1 MKLQDMLKSILTT
14 ELLMLEKLPTY
25 LGSSESTL
33 TTVDITIDS
42 KSNIVTTLVFSDDT
56 YLSVINGKSTFDN
69 TTVIASE
76 VHMMIDTI
84 VKIIE

>member
-1 MKLQDMLKSILTT
+1 
-14 ELLMLEKLPTY
+14 MLEKLPTY